1 MGRTDGPRCQYN
13 RLYSKLQIPGTEWRV
28 DEGSSGSRLDKFL
41 AGTTRLGSRGRALA
55 ALERGKIY
63 LNDTEATLADAGRRL
78 VTGDVVRAWLDR
90 PGSSKPLSRTGVVD
104 GVDIVHE
111 DDELIV
117 VNKPAGILTVPL
129 ERRPDALSVL
139 GQIENRFRSH
149 GRKRVFPVHR
159 IDQNT
164 SGLVVFAKHTSSQRI
179 LKEQFKRREAK
190 RIYWAV
196 VYGKPD
202 PPEGTW
208 RDVLVWDE
216 KALIQKETHP
226 RDPRGQEALSRY
238 TVLETFAEASLIEV
252 TLQTGRRNQIRIQSR
267 LRGHTLVGEDR
278 YIYGPGSLRPIEFGR
293 QALHARRLSIRHP
306 IDGRSLDFEAPLP
319 ADFLELLTRLRR
331 HP

>member
-1 MGRTDGPRCQYN
+1 MA
-13 RLYSKLQIPGTEWRV
+13 GTEWRV
-28 DEGSSGSRLDKFL
+28 DEESSGTRLDKFL
-41 AGTTRLGSRGRALA
+41 ADATRLRSRGRALE

-63 LNDTEATLADAGRRL
+63 LNDNEASLGDAGRRL

-90 PGSSKPLSRTGVVD
+90 PGSSRRLSRTGVVA
-104 GVDIVHE
+104 GVDIVYE

-139 GQIENRFRSH
+139 GQLEDRFRSH

-164 SGLVVFAKHTSSQRI
+164 SGLVLFAKHTSAQRT
-179 LKEQFKRREAK
+179 LKEQFKRREP
-190 RIYWAV
+190 RRVYWAL
-196 VYGKPD
+196 VYGTPD
-202 PPEGTW
+202 RPEGTW

-226 RDPRGQEALSRY
+226 RDPRGQDAISRY
-238 TVLETFAEASLIEV
+238 SVLEAFTDASLIEV
-252 TLQTGRRNQIRIQSR
+252 TLKTGRRNQIRIQAR

-278 YIYGPGSLRPIEFGR
+278 YVYGPGSLRTIDFGR

-306 IDGRSLDFEAPLP
+306 TDGRSLEFEAPLP
-319 ADFLELLTRLRR
+319 ADFLELLTRLRGHR
-331 HP
+331 

>member
-1 MGRTDGPRCQYN
+1 MSD
-13 RLYSKLQIPGTEWRV
+13 TEWRI
-28 DEGSSGSRLDKFL
+28 DEGSVGVRLDKFL
-41 AGTTRLGSRGRALA
+41 ADTTRLGSRGRAMS

-63 LNDTEATLADAGRRL
+63 LNEVEAGLTDAGRRL
-78 VTGDVVRAWLDR
+78 VAGDVVRAWLDR
-90 PGSSKPLSRTGVVD
+90 PGSSRRNPRTGEVG

-111 DDELIV
+111 DEELIV

-164 SGLVVFAKHTSSQRI
+164 SGLVVFAKHASSQRL
-179 LKEQFKRREAK
+179 LKEQFKRREPN

-196 VYGKPD
+196 VYGR
-202 PPEGTW
+202 PEPSEGIW

-216 KALIQKETHP
+216 KALIQKQTHP
-226 RDPRGQEALSRY
+226 RDPRGQEALSQYR
-238 TVLETFAEASLIEV
+238 VLEAFEDASLIEV
-252 TLQTGRRNQIRIQSR
+252 TLGTGRRNQIRIQAR

-278 YIYGPGSLRPIEFGR
+278 YVYGPGSLRPIEFGR

-306 IDGRSLDFEAPLP
+306 VDGRALEFEAPLP
-319 ADFLELLTRLRR
+319 TDFFELLTRLRR
-331 HP
+331 HG